1 MVARRAGSLGH
12 GCRSQ
17 ISGWCEKMAREV
29 TTSRSRSCASTCT
42 WLFPRSF
49 CVPTRNNVS
58 SVPPTA
64 ATQRAASVSNTAE
77 LIAECAGLPDR
88 EGGRNSPG
96 RTPRSSP

>member
-17 ISGWCEKMAREV
+17 DFGVVREDGAGGDHV
-29 TTSRSRSCASTCT
+29 PVAVVRQHVHMVVPAG
-42 WLFPRSF
+42 F

-77 LIAECAGLPDR
+77 LIAECAWRPDR
-88 EGGRNSPG
+88 EGEEIRRELHAHS
-96 RTPRSSP
+96 